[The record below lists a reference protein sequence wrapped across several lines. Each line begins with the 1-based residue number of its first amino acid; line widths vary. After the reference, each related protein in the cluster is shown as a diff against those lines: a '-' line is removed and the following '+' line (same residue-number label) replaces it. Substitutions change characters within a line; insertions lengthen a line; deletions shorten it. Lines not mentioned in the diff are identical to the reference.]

1 MPDHYTDEDSHEPFV
16 TKHTRRQPI
25 NQQQAQ
31 IDIKEL
37 QQTFKGELQNMRQVI
52 TNNDVTL
59 KQEVTK
65 LIEKTQESERE
76 KQRVVEE
83 LKKLR
88 EDLARQQDQKYEMDW
103 EQISRAAHWTNT
115 AINMSTINNAR
126 RKAII

>member
-1 MPDHYTDEDSHEPFV
+1 
-16 TKHTRRQPI
+16 
-25 NQQQAQ
+25 
-31 IDIKEL
+31 L

-88 EDLARQQDQKYEMDW
+88 EDLARQQD
-103 EQISRAAHWTNT
+103 
-115 AINMSTINNAR
+115 
-126 RKAII
+126 

>member
-1 MPDHYTDEDSHEPFV
+1 M

-25 NQQQAQ
+25 NQQHAQ

-88 EDLARQQDQKYEMDW
+88 EDLARQQD
-103 EQISRAAHWTNT
+103 
-115 AINMSTINNAR
+115 
-126 RKAII
+126 